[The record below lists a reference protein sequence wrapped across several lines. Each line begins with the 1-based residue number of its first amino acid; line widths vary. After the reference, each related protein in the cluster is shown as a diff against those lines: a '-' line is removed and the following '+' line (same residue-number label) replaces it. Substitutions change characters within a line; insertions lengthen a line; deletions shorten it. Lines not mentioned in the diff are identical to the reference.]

1 MGVVSSRLGAFWSA
15 VLEYYG
21 VAAIRRPDHI
31 VGTDAMPN
39 TRGIV
44 ECLDSGARNS

>member
-1 MGVVSSRLGAFWSA
+1 LGAFWSA
-15 VLEYYG
+15 VWEYYG

-31 VGTDAMPN
+31 VSSDAMRN

-44 ECLDSGARNS
+44 EFLDSGARNS